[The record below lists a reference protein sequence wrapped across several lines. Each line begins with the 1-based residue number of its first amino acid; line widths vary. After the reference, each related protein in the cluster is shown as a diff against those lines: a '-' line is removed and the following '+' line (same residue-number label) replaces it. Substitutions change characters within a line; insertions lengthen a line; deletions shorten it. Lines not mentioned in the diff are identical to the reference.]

1 MWSDLDA
8 HEKTLL
14 GRGHNNQEVVI
25 VCESHDLTAYVSIE
39 VQRSRPPI
47 SLVPPK
53 ARKYT

>member
-25 VCESHDLTAYVSIE
+25 VCESYNLTAYVSIE
-39 VQRSRPPI
+39 VQRARPLI
-47 SLVPPK
+47 ALVPPK
-53 ARKYT
+53 AHTYL